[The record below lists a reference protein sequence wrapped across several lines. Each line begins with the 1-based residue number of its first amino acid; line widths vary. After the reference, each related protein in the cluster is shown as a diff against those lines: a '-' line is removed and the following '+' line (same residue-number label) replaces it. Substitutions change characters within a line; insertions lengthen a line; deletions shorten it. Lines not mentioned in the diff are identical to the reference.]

1 MQLTE
6 KNLFK
11 MLASLVSSEDSSP
24 PLKTTSVFLTTCI
37 LLDNS
42 EYYHTSLM
50 TLYSASLVTV
60 HQFKVSIWQGRLQS
74 LDWNSGGME

>member
-24 PLKTTSVFLTTCI
+24 PLKATSVFLTTCI

-42 EYYHTSLM
+42 KYYHS
-50 TLYSASLVTV
+50 
-60 HQFKVSIWQGRLQS
+60 
-74 LDWNSGGME
+74 

>member
-11 MLASLVSSEDSSP
+11 MLASLVSSQDSSP
-24 PLKTTSVFLTTCI
+24 PLKTTSVFLITYI

-42 EYYHTSLM
+42 DSVSTTTHTLESCYCPSVQGQHLARE
-50 TLYSASLVTV
+50 TRLLAKIID
-60 HQFKVSIWQGRLQS
+60 QFK
-74 LDWNSGGME
+74 

>member
-11 MLASLVSSEDSSP
+11 MLASLVSSEDSST
-24 PLKTTSVFLTTCI
+24 PLKATSVFLTTCI

-42 EYYHTSLM
+42 KYYHS
-50 TLYSASLVTV
+50 
-60 HQFKVSIWQGRLQS
+60 
-74 LDWNSGGME
+74 